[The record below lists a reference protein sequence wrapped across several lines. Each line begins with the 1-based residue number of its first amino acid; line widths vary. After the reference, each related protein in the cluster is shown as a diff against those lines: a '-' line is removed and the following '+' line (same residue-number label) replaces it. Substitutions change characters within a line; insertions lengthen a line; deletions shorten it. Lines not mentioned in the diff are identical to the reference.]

1 MGSIWNKTYTVR
13 LLKCYKWFVY
23 LLLIFLYLPLVYWVF
38 MFVIA
43 FFYTDDLPNIN
54 DYLIMLK
61 IFVPNLVMIF
71 FVHYPLNKGLKA
83 IQKAIDAKGERPS
96 DSEIRKIC
104 IPLFM
109 ILPYILILYC
119 IYFINAYLLFAI
131 LINVS

>member
-1 MGSIWNKTYTVR
+1 MRSIWNRTYTVR

-23 LLLIFLYLPLVYWVF
+23 LLLIFLYLPLGYWVF

-43 FFYTDDLPNIN
+43 FFYTDDLPNIS
-54 DYLIMLK
+54 DYLIMFK
-61 IFVPNLVMIF
+61 VFVPNLVMIF

-96 DSEIRKIC
+96 NSEIRKIC

-109 ILPYILILYC
+109 LLPYVLILYF
-119 IYFINAYLLFAI
+119 ILAINACLFFEI
-131 LINVS
+131 CINVS